1 MRARKT
7 IFLAVAAAALTV
19 VGAADA
25 GFVGHTTWRSGPLT
39 ATLYAG
45 THSPNCKQLWPVK
58 VVATYNGRP
67 ARATAYYEFEYNNK
81 VVEKINVFSA
91 TRRNPHNRLW
101 HFTGWFYDNTFGPFG
116 ALAEGHTIYVV
127 AVVQDGRYTAR
138 PYWRVDVV
146 KTKGCKPITND

>member
-1 MRARKT
+1 MRVRTA
-7 IFLAVAAAALTV
+7 IAAALATAALI
-19 VGAADA
+19 GAGIASA
-25 GFVGHTTWRSGPLT
+25 GFVGHTTTRSGPLT

-58 VVATYNGRP
+58 VVATYNGKP
-67 ARATAYYEFEYNNK
+67 AHATAYYEFEYNDK
-81 VVEKINVFSA
+81 VVEKINVFSD
-91 TRRNPHNRLW
+91 TRRNRANRLW

-127 AVVQDGRYTAR
+127 AVVQDGRYTTR

-146 KTKGCKPITND
+146 KTKGCKAITSG